1 MRVHYSCRNT
11 RQPIGK
17 NPMDNIKTWME
28 YISVFYLTPCTF
40 IWRVNMIVVDEIL
53 KMPHAEQKRTPQIV
67 PAPRKS
73 TEPIFFFL
81 AQFHLT
87 WRFHWAAG
95 TADLLKNNDNIFFSF
110 FLLVRPSLQSCDVSA
125 YQAIFSLLVSSYGW
139 LHKHWCR
146 EEDVSEIDKGCVECC
161 PRCRFKSKTSM
172 PIMRHQTK
180 ISSLAHTQNCV
191 CVCVI
196 ALDSGGGKNLANN
209 SYLRWTYIRW

>member
-1 MRVHYSCRNT
+1 MPS
-11 RQPIGK
+11 K
-17 NPMDNIKTWME
+17 NAHPK
-28 YISVFYLTPCTF
+28 LC
-40 IWRVNMIVVDEIL
+40 L
-53 KMPHAEQKRTPQIV
+53 LHANRPSQ
-67 PAPRKS
+67 
-73 TEPIFFFL
+73 FFFSSHNSIWL
-81 AQFHLT
+81 GDSIEL
-87 WRFHWAAG
+87 RE
-95 TADLLKNNDNIFFSF
+95 LLICWKIMTIFSSLF
-110 FLLVRPSLQSCDVSA
+110 FLVRPSLQSCDVSA